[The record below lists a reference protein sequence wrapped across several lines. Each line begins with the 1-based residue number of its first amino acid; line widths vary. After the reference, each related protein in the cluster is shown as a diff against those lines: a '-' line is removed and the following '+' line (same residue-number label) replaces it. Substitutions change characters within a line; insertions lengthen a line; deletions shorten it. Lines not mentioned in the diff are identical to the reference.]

1 MLDPVAL
8 VLEVLG
14 QGHLVVAAR
23 CLFVAVA
30 AASVLA
36 VPAVVFVVDLEASEG
51 KEVWE
56 YVVALDSLLGL
67 RVREYLLPVPY
78 LQVLLFLYPVLGL
91 EEICETNTKKLF
103 SSSNYF

>member
-1 MLDPVAL
+1 MAL

-14 QGHLVVAAR
+14 QGHLVAAAR
-23 CLFVAVA
+23 CLFVAA
-30 AASVLA
+30 AASSVLA
-36 VPAVVFVVDLEASEG
+36 MPVVAFVVVPEASMG
-51 KEVWE
+51 KEAWE

-67 RVREYLLPVPY
+67 RVREYLLLVPC
-78 LQVLLFLYPVLGL
+78 LQVLLFLSPVLGL